1 MVAKKN
7 SWLIHIILSIACL
20 VIAAPILFALIKAT
34 QTGARV
40 NSAYLVPGTMLFEN
54 IAAAWRQGNLG
65 NYMKNSLLIALAVTT
80 GKTILSLFAGMA
92 LVFFRFPLKPVV
104 FGFVL
109 FTLMMPTEVLIVG
122 LFDFI
127 SLRPPANWQV
137 FWEWFRNPSNV
148 LLKPTE
154 FGLGWADSYLAIIV
168 PFLAS
173 ATGTFLFRQHFMS
186 IPRSLADAA
195 KIDGASPLRFLT
207 SILIP
212 MSWNTIGALA
222 VIQFVYV
229 WDQYLWPRV
238 IIQQEDK
245 QVVQVGLKLIIGVGQ
260 GTQWGEVMAGAIIA
274 LLPPLVV
281 FILLQEQFMRGF
293 ALSES
298 K

>member
-1 MVAKKN
+1 MEGKRTN
-7 SWLIHIILSIACL
+7 WLIHILLSVACL
-20 VIAAPILFALIKAT
+20 IIAAPILFALIKAT
-34 QTGARV
+34 QTGAAV
-40 NSAYLVPGTMLFEN
+40 NSANLTPGTKLFEN

-92 LVFFRFPLKPVV
+92 LVFFRFPLKPIV

-122 LFDFI
+122 LFDFL

-137 FWEWFRNPSNV
+137 FWEWFRNPANV
-148 LLKPTE
+148 FFKPTT

-274 LLPPLVV
+274 LLPPLIV